1 MSAASSRRVRLGTG
15 AGYSGDRLEPAMELA
30 ECAEIDYLVFECL
43 AERTIALAQQE
54 RRREPTRGYD
64 PFLEARMRA
73 VLPTCVRRRIRIVT
87 NAGAANPVAA
97 ATFVRDL
104 AHELGLAGLRVAAVL
119 GDDVLHLVRDGLVR
133 IRSGGEPTDAVPRD
147 VLSANAYLGAEPIV
161 EALAGGADVV
171 ITGRVA
177 DSSLFLAPLVHEL
190 GWASDDWT
198 RLARGAIA
206 GHLLECAGQITG
218 GYFADPGYKDVA
230 NLARLGFPIGEV
242 AEDGSTMITKL
253 PDAGGCVT
261 VRTCT
266 EQLLYE
272 MHDPSGYVT
281 PDVIADIT
289 SATVTAL
296 GADRVMVQGVG
307 GKERPRMLKVSVG
320 YGDGFVGEGQIS
332 FAGPGAVARARLALD
347 VVAERLRMTGVRTSE
362 LRLDLVGMNA
372 LHGDTLSSA
381 GGDPYEVRARV
392 TARCD
397 RMCDARR
404 VGDEVE
410 TLYTNGPAGG
420 GGVTKSAREVI
431 AVTSAFVPREA
442 VRPSVAWLEA

>member
-1 MSAASSRRVRLGTG
+1 M
-15 AGYSGDRLEPAMELA
+15 
-30 ECAEIDYLVFECL
+30 
-43 AERTIALAQQE
+43 
-54 RRREPTRGYD
+54 
-64 PFLEARMRA
+64 
-73 VLPTCVRRRIRIVT
+73 
-87 NAGAANPVAA
+87 
-97 ATFVRDL
+97 
-104 AHELGLAGLRVAAVL
+104 
-119 GDDVLHLVRDGLVR
+119 
-133 IRSGGEPTDAVPRD
+133 
-147 VLSANAYLGAEPIV
+147 
-161 EALAGGADVV
+161 
-171 ITGRVA
+171 
-177 DSSLFLAPLVHEL
+177 
-190 GWASDDWT
+190 
-198 RLARGAIA
+198 
-206 GHLLECAGQITG
+206 
-218 GYFADPGYKDVA
+218 
-230 NLARLGFPIGEV
+230 
-242 AEDGSTMITKL
+242 
-253 PDAGGCVT
+253 T

-289 SATVTAL
+289 HATVTEL
-296 GADRVMVQGVG
+296 SADRVMVQGVEG
-307 GKERPRMLKVSVG
+307 RERPRLLKVSVA

-332 FAGPGAVARARLALD
+332 FAGPGAVSRARLALE
-347 VVAERLRMTGVRTSE
+347 VVAERLRMIGVRTSE

-397 RMCDARR
+397 SMCDARR